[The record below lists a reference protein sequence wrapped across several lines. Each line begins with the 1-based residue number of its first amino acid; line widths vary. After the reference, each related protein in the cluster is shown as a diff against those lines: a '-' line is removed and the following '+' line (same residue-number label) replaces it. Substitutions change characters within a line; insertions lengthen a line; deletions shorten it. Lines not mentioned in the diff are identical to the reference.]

1 MADTLSP
8 EERSRNMAAIR
19 SRDTKPE
26 VYLRKLLFAKGY
38 RYRIAAKN
46 IPGHPDI
53 FLRKYNTAIFVHG
66 CFWHRHPGCKYAYIP
81 KSRIEFW
88 QKKFDDNIRRDVVVS
103 EELKK
108 SGINQIIVWECT
120 IKQMR
125 KDSAFEALVLSEIES
140 TINYKNILNQGGTV
154 G

>member
-1 MADTLSP
+1 MVDILSP
-8 EERSRNMAAIR
+8 EERSQNMAAIR

-38 RYRIAAKN
+38 RYRIAEKS

-66 CFWHRHPGCKYAYIP
+66 CFWHRHSGCKYAYTP

-88 QKKFDDNIRRDVVVS
+88 QKKFDENIRRDAIFA
-103 EELKK
+103 EELQKQ
-108 SGINQIIVWECT
+108 GIKQLVLWECT

-125 KDSAFEALVLSEIES
+125 KDSRFEAQVLSQIVSFFSSHYSSVE
-140 TINYKNILNQGGTV
+140 
-154 G
+154 